1 MTVVETAQL
10 FVTCLVDGLH
20 PGVGRATVQLLE
32 RLGYAVEFPRDQTCC
47 GQPAFNSG
55 FRREARAMVAHTIR
69 VLDATEGPIVI
80 PSGSCA
86 AMLSKHAM
94 ELVADD
100 PELAAGARRVA
111 GRIRELSTFLAE
123 HVDALPPSRIDPCV
137 GTYHHCCHGL
147 RELGIEQQPLDLLDG
162 VEGLELV
169 PLVDADECCG
179 FGGLFSIE
187 MPEVSAAI
195 LRTKLRHIQET
206 GADAVIAG
214 DVSCLMHIA
223 GGLHRIGSPIQ
234 VRHVAEVLA
243 GDL

>member
-1 MTVVETAQL
+1 VTVVKTAQL

-20 PGVGRATVQLLE
+20 PDVGRATVRILE
-32 RLGYAVEFPRDQTCC
+32 RLGYTVEFPRDQTCC

-55 FRREARAMVAHTIR
+55 FGSESRAMVAHTIR
-69 VLDATEGPIVI
+69 VLDATTGPIVI

-86 AMLSKHAM
+86 AMLAKHAVP
-94 ELVADD
+94 LVEGD
-100 PELAAGARRVA
+100 PELAAAARRVA
-111 GRIRELSTFLAE
+111 SRTFELTAFLAE
-123 HVDALPPSRIDPCV
+123 QSEPTPAGRVAPCV

-147 RELGIEQQPLDLLDG
+147 RELGIEQQPLDLLNE

-169 PLVDADECCG
+169 PLVDADDCCG

-187 MPEVSAAI
+187 MPDVSAAI

-206 GADAVIAG
+206 SADTVIAG

-223 GGLHRIGSPIQ
+223 GGLHRIGSPIE

-243 GDL
+243 GDS